1 MIGTPVDA
9 NLTGLADLD
18 RQLAALEHS
27 LLSEELMREAMMEA
41 AGPLVALAKAKAKR
55 LTGAI
60 ADSIRAGHPRYDV
73 SARQAKTLPKGTLVV
88 VGASSPAA
96 HFLERGTFRQAPQ
109 PFLRPAVEQDR
120 EALKAR
126 FAAALRRRLAAL

>member
-1 MIGTPVDA
+1 MIGTTVEA

-18 RQLAALEHS
+18 RQLEVLENR
-27 LLSEELMREAMMEA
+27 LLSEEVMREAMMEA
-41 AGPLVALAKAKAKR
+41 AGPLVTLAKAKAKR

-60 ADSIRAGHPRYDV
+60 GDSIRAGHPRHDV
-73 SARQAKTLPKGTLVV
+73 SPRRAKTLPKGTLVV
-88 VGASSPAA
+88 VGAASRAA
-96 HFLERGTFRQAPQ
+96 RFLERGTFQQAPQ

-126 FAAALRRRLAAL
+126 FAAALRRRLATL